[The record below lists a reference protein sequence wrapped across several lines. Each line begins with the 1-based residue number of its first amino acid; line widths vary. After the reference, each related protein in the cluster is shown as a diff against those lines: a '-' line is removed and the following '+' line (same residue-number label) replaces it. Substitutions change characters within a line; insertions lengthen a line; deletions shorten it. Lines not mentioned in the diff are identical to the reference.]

1 MKSVNKVTLIGA
13 VGKDP
18 ELRYTHSG
26 MAVANFSIATSK
38 KNKEKQDVT
47 QWHNVVAFQKTA
59 ELVEQ
64 YVKKGSKLYIEG
76 ELQYQ
81 EYEKDGERRFA
92 TKIVV
97 NDMSFLSD
105 SGNHSANQGTQKASG
120 NDKKAAPAPVS
131 EVPGPRSGR
140 AASLVEGRSP
150 VVSVSR

>member
-18 ELRYTHSG
+18 ELRYTQAG
-26 MAVANFSIATSK
+26 MAIANFSLATSK
-38 KNKEKQDVT
+38 KNKEKQEVT

-76 ELQYQ
+76 ELHYQ

-105 SGNHSANQGTQKASG
+105 GGNHASNQGTQKASG
-120 NDKKAAPAPVS
+120 NGKKAAPAPVS
-131 EVPGPRSGR
+131 EE
-140 AASLVEGRSP
+140 LEGSDIP
-150 VVSVSR
+150 F

>member
-18 ELRYTHSG
+18 EVRYTQAG
-26 MAVANFSIATSK
+26 MAIANFSLATSK
-38 KNKEKQDVT
+38 KNKEKNDVT

-92 TKIVV
+92 TKVVV
-97 NDMSFLSD
+97 NDMSFLGD
-105 SGNHSANQGTQKASG
+105 NGNHSSNQGTQKAAG
-120 NDKKAAPAPVS
+120 NSKKAA
-131 EVPGPRSGR
+131 
-140 AASLVEGRSP
+140 SP
-150 VVSVSR
+150 VEEEFDDSEIPF